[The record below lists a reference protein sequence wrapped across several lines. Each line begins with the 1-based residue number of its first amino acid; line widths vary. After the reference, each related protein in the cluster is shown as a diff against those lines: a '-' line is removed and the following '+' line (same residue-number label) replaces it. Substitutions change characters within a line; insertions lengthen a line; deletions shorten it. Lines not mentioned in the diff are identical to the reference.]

1 MTNVINTVITAIS
14 NVFDAVFGGLQS
26 FVSTSSD
33 ALGNLS

>member
-1 MTNVINTVITAIS
+1 MTDVISTVITAIS
-14 NVFDAVFGGLQS
+14 NVFGAVFGGLQN